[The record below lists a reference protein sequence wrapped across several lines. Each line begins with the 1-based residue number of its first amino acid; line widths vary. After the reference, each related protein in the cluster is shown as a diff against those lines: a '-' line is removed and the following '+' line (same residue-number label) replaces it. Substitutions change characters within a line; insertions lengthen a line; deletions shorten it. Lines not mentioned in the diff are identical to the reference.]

1 MINCIRKIY
10 LIIFFISSI
19 NANAVENKI
28 VYKVNNEIITS
39 LDIDNEITYL
49 KILNPTIKDL
59 DEKSIL
65 EIGKNSIIIEKI
77 KKIEIRN
84 NNKNLNINKDYLNK
98 LLENIFLN
106 INLKSIEEFEN
117 YLLVNNLN
125 IQFINEKISIE
136 ALWNDLI
143 FRKFSSKL
151 KINKEDLKKEIMTSK
166 KKVAKSYDLLEILF
180 DISTI
185 NELDNKYQIIKKDIE
200 AKGFSNAALIHS
212 ISDTG
217 KTGGKLGWIDENTI
231 NKKIKKELNLLNDGD
246 YSKPIIIPGGALILK
261 LNETKE
267 TKIQLNLDK
276 ELDKIIKVETNSQL
290 NQFSKLYYNKIK
302 KNIIIDEL

>member
-1 MINCIRKIY
+1 MINYIKKIY
-10 LIIFFISSI
+10 FILFFILAI
-19 NANAVENKI
+19 NVNAVENKI
-28 VYKVNNEIITS
+28 VFKVNNEVITS
-39 LDIDNEITYL
+39 LDINNEIKYL

-65 EIGKNSIIIEKI
+65 EIGKNSIIREKI
-77 KKIEIRN
+77 KKIEIGKN
-84 NNKNLNINKDYLNK
+84 TKNLNINKDYLNK
-98 LLENIFLN
+98 LLEDIFLN

-136 ALWNDLI
+136 ALWNNLI
-143 FRKFSSKL
+143 FSKFSSKL

-185 NELDNKYQIIKKDIE
+185 NELDNKYQIIKKDIDT
-200 AKGFSNAALIHS
+200 KGFSNAASIHS
-212 ISDTG
+212 ISETS
-217 KTGGKLGWIDENTI
+217 KMGGELGWIDENAI
-231 NKKIKKELNLLNDGD
+231 NKKIKKEISLLNDGD
-246 YSKPIIIPGGALILK
+246 YSRPIIIPSGVLILK
-261 LNETKE
+261 LKKTKE
-267 TKIQLNLDK
+267 TNIQLDLDK
-276 ELDKIIKVETNSQL
+276 ELEKIIKNERNSQL
-290 NQFSKLYYNKIK
+290 NQFSKLHYNKIK